1 MFGFLRNEL
10 GKIKFFLVD
19 LNPLELK
26 CYPFIITLDNVAK
39 AVILLIKYLAEL
51 VFQTKKIVNLN
62 DFNLATKANESKKV
76 IRHISCKCKCKFDG
90 KNVIQIRFGIVINV
104 GVSANIQ
111 EKMWLK
117 KVIFGIL
124 LHLFVKMKTVK

>member
-1 MFGFLRNEL
+1 M
-10 GKIKFFLVD
+10 
-19 LNPLELK
+19 
-26 CYPFIITLDNVAK
+26 
-39 AVILLIKYLAEL
+39 
-51 VFQTKKIVNLN
+51 
-62 DFNLATKANESKKV
+62 ATKANESKKV

-104 GVSANIQ
+104 GVSADIQ

-124 LHLFVKMKTVK
+124 LHLFVKMKIVK

>member
-1 MFGFLRNEL
+1 M
-10 GKIKFFLVD
+10 
-19 LNPLELK
+19 
-26 CYPFIITLDNVAK
+26 
-39 AVILLIKYLAEL
+39 
-51 VFQTKKIVNLN
+51 
-62 DFNLATKANESKKV
+62 ATKANESKKV

-124 LHLFVKMKTVK
+124 LHLFVKMKIVK

>member
-1 MFGFLRNEL
+1 M
-10 GKIKFFLVD
+10 
-19 LNPLELK
+19 
-26 CYPFIITLDNVAK
+26 
-39 AVILLIKYLAEL
+39 
-51 VFQTKKIVNLN
+51 
-62 DFNLATKANESKKV
+62 ATKANESKKV
-76 IRHISCKCKCKFDG
+76 IRHISCKCKRKFDS

-124 LHLFVKMKTVK
+124 LHLFVKMKIVK

>member
-1 MFGFLRNEL
+1 M
-10 GKIKFFLVD
+10 
-19 LNPLELK
+19 
-26 CYPFIITLDNVAK
+26 
-39 AVILLIKYLAEL
+39 
-51 VFQTKKIVNLN
+51 
-62 DFNLATKANESKKV
+62 ATKANESKKV
-76 IRHISCKCKCKFDG
+76 IRHTSCKCKCKFDG

>member
-1 MFGFLRNEL
+1 M
-10 GKIKFFLVD
+10 
-19 LNPLELK
+19 
-26 CYPFIITLDNVAK
+26 
-39 AVILLIKYLAEL
+39 
-51 VFQTKKIVNLN
+51 
-62 DFNLATKANESKKV
+62 ATKANESKKV

-117 KVIFGIL
+117 KVIFGIP
-124 LHLFVKMKTVK
+124 LHLFVKMKIVK

>member
-1 MFGFLRNEL
+1 M
-10 GKIKFFLVD
+10 
-19 LNPLELK
+19 
-26 CYPFIITLDNVAK
+26 
-39 AVILLIKYLAEL
+39 
-51 VFQTKKIVNLN
+51 
-62 DFNLATKANESKKV
+62 ATKANESKKV
-76 IRHISCKCKCKFDG
+76 IRHISCKRKRKFDS

-124 LHLFVKMKTVK
+124 LHLFVKMKIVK